1 MIKYIITRENDIEVE
16 TYERKFATTYIV
28 NDLESN
34 RFEHFFKII
43 GIFND
48 KQEALECFEKE
59 KITCSTS
66 AKRKN
71 RTTYITFDMVCMC
84 EVEDG
89 YEDEYGEI
97 CIGDE
102 YYGDGDFYIAPFK
115 SKDALVEIWEA

>member
-1 MIKYIITRENDIEVE
+1 MKYIIIRENNIGVE
-16 TYERKFATTYIV
+16 TYERKFATTYIA

-59 KITCSTS
+59 KTTCSTS

-71 RTTYITFDMVCMC
+71 KTTYITFDEVCMC
-84 EVEDG
+84 EVEDD
-89 YEDEYGEI
+89 YEEEYGEI

-102 YYGDGDFYIAPFK
+102 YYGDGDFYIASFK
-115 SKDALVEIWEA
+115 SKDSLVEIWES

>member
-1 MIKYIITRENDIEVE
+1 MSKFIITRENDIEVE
-16 TYERKFATTYIV
+16 TYEKQMTTAFIA
-28 NDLESN
+28 DGLEAN

-59 KITCSTS
+59 KTTCSTS
-66 AKRKN
+66 GKRKN
-71 RTTYITFDMVCMC
+71 HTTYITFDMVCMC
-84 EVEDG
+84 EVEDD
-89 YEDEYGEI
+89 YEEEYGEI

-115 SKDALVEIWEA
+115 SKDGLVEIWKC

>member
-1 MIKYIITRENDIEVE
+1 MKYIITRENSIEVE
-16 TYERKFATTYIV
+16 TYERKLGTTYV
-28 NDLESN
+28 GNDLEAS
-34 RFEHFFKII
+34 RFEHFWKVI
-43 GIFND
+43 GIFQN
-48 KQEALECFEKE
+48 KEKAKECFEKE

-71 RTTYITFDMVCMC
+71 HTTYITFDMVCMC

-102 YYGDGDFYIAPFK
+102 YYGDALDYYIAPY
-115 SKDALVEIWEA
+115 KDEDGLVEIWES